1 MRPSARETH
10 APSIHG
16 GRAQTGYNIGGA
28 ARMAWSSTRWAGARE
43 IVASQG
49 IGGIMEE
56 LWARLRHRLGG
67 PGGTVP
73 YHVFRT
79 TDWDRRR
86 GVQTVGNVVPEAFDA
101 GLPNRAHAQAYIPT
115 SIWAFRRV
123 MAALVRA
130 GVRPPGFTMVDYG
143 CGKGRVVVMGVEAGF
158 RTVIGVE
165 FHPELARLASENL
178 RNYRDRRGVASVHQG
193 DATAFPIPP
202 GPVVFF
208 LYNPFTGPVL
218 EAVADNIR
226 RSFAEDPRPMY
237 VAYQAPQPGSP
248 FGRGAP
254 FRPIGS
260 GPDLELYVL
269 AHESTRPAET
279 RR

>member
-1 MRPSARETH
+1 
-10 APSIHG
+10 
-16 GRAQTGYNIGGA
+16 
-28 ARMAWSSTRWAGARE
+28 MAWSSTRWAGARE

-49 IGGIMEE
+49 ISGLIEE
-56 LWARLRHRLGG
+56 LGARLRHRLGDLVG
-67 PGGTVP
+67 RVP

-86 GVQTVGNVVPEAFDA
+86 GVRTVGNMAPETFDA
-101 GLPNRAHAQAYIPT
+101 GLPNREHALAYIPVT
-115 SIWAFRRV
+115 IWAFRRV
-123 MAALVRA
+123 IAALVLA
-130 GVRPPGFTMVDYG
+130 GVRPREFTKVDYG
-143 CGKGRVVVMGVEAGF
+143 CGKRRAVLMGVEAGF

-165 FHPELARLASENL
+165 FNPELARLASENR
-178 RNYRDRRGVASVHQG
+178 RNYRGRRGVASVHHG
-193 DATAFPIPP
+193 DAVAFPLPS

-237 VAYQAPQPGSP
+237 VAYQTPQPGSP

-254 FRPIGS
+254 FRLVESAHDYEI
-260 GPDLELYVL
+260 YRL
-269 AHESTRPAET
+269 AHEAIEPAET
-279 RR
+279 R